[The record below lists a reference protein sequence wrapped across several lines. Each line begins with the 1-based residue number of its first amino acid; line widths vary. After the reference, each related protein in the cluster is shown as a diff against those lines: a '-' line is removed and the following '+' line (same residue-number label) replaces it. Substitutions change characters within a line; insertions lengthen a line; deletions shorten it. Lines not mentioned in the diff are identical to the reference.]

1 MNNTVPIQNNF
12 TFFFFSF
19 EKRNATIDGYFTEM
33 SCIQF
38 YRIYIER
45 KCIFPFFSSC
55 DGWFSLDFSY
65 VHIAFKFRNLTS
77 LHWGLSCHLHKFR
90 AGGTMGQ
97 GGHCPPHILSDL
109 ESKQLSHQIIIYI
122 LLLAPQDF
130 QFFRRLWIMLSGWR
144 GAWALKSMKVE
155 QNLQNLKITFW
166 RMLISAQYNICRRS
180 AVKSY

>member
-1 MNNTVPIQNNF
+1 
-12 TFFFFSF
+12 
-19 EKRNATIDGYFTEM
+19 M

-38 YRIYIER
+38 YRKYIER

>member
-1 MNNTVPIQNNF
+1 
-12 TFFFFSF
+12 
-19 EKRNATIDGYFTEM
+19 M

-97 GGHCPPHILSDL
+97 GGHCPPHTLSDL

-122 LLLAPQDF
+122 LLLAPPF
-130 QFFRRLWIMLSGWR
+130 PRFSVFPPSLNNAVGMEGGLSSQIYESWTEF
-144 GAWALKSMKVE
+144 AESKDYFLTYV
-155 QNLQNLKITFW
+155 NFCTI
-166 RMLISAQYNICRRS
+166 
-180 AVKSY
+180 